1 MAHNLNIVNGK
12 ASMMYVKE
20 APWHGLG
27 TRLEKLATSE
37 EAMEVANLGFTVVK
51 APLKAVVA
59 NGMVNVAGRFA
70 TVRTDT
76 NDVLGVVGS
85 RYTIVQNKDA
95 FRFFDGL
102 VGEGEAMY
110 ETVGALGL
118 GEKIW
123 ILAKLPSY
131 IRVNGD
137 DIVDKYLLLS
147 NSHDGSSIIRA
158 KLTPIRVVCHNTLS
172 MALQG
177 AEQEVRIRHT
187 ASAEERLEVGHK
199 IIGLS
204 NVLYND
210 LAEIFQQ
217 MAVVKVTNAQLVDYV
232 KTLVPD
238 NELAENHT
246 RTENIRA
253 KILELHEVG
262 AGSNMSRGTAWGA
275 YNAVTEYTD
284 HVYTTTAVDKKLESV
299 WFGVGAKLKVEAFDL
314 AKTLAGLN

>member
-1 MAHNLNIVNGK
+1 
-12 ASMMYVKE
+12 MMYVG
-20 APWHGLG
+20 ASPWHGLG
-27 TRLEKLATSE
+27 TRLETLATSE
-37 EAMEVANLGFTVVK
+37 EAMVAGGLDYRVIK
-51 APLKAVVA
+51 APLKAVV
-59 NGMVNVAGRFA
+59 GGEMVSVAGRFA
-70 TVRTDT
+70 TVREDT
-76 NDVLGVVGS
+76 NDVLGVVGA

-102 VGEGEAMY
+102 VGTGEAIY

-131 IRVNGD
+131 IRVKGN

-147 NSHDGSSIIRA
+147 ASHDGTSLIRA
-158 KLTPIRVVCHNTLS
+158 KLTPIRVVCNNTLS
-172 MALQG
+172 MALAG

-210 LAEIFQQ
+210 LAEIFQK
-217 MAVVKVTNAQLVDYV
+217 MAVSSITNAQLLEYV
-232 KTLVPD
+232 KALVPD
-238 NELAENHT
+238 NALAENHT
-246 RTENIRA
+246 RTENIRS
-253 KILELHEVG
+253 KILELHETG
-262 AGSNMSRGTAWGA
+262 AGASMSRGTVWGC

-284 HVYTTTAVDKKLESV
+284 HVYTTTDIDRKLESV
-299 WFGVGAKLKVEAFDL
+299 WFGIGAKLKAKAFDL
-314 AKTLAGLN
+314 AKELVG